1 MSRRTN
7 LPNTASVAHAESGDK
22 LSAPSAERNAEPLC
36 DLLLHHAPKT
46 GQALEIA
53 SGTGQHVV
61 AFAAALPGLTWQPSD
76 IDGTRLASIRAW
88 VAEAGL
94 SNITPATALDAT
106 APGWA
111 RSMPPKDL
119 ILTVNLL
126 HLISEAEV
134 KTLIGE
140 AAMALAPGGRLI
152 LYGPFLRDGETTS
165 EGDARFHASLRDQN
179 PEVGYQDDFDVID
192 WLHAAGLTLID
203 VVEMPANNLSIV
215 ATRA

>member
-22 LSAPSAERNAEPLC
+22 LSAPAAERNAEPLC

-46 GQALEIA
+46 GEALEIA

-106 APGWA
+106 APGGA
-111 RSMPPKDL
+111 RSMPLKDL

-192 WLHAAGLTLID
+192 WVHAAGLALID